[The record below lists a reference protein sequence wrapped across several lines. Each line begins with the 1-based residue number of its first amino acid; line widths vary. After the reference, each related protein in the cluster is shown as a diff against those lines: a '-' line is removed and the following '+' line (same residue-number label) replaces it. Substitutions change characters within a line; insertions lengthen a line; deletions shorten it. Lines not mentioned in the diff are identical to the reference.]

1 MSARFYHHRRYVRF
15 RVRLASFFSC
25 PVRSAGDF
33 CAVARGQM
41 VSYRVLFLE
50 AGLVPPRPEIFRLVN
65 VSRIL
70 RDLLASTC
78 YGCVMLG
85 VTTASAASPNLQGQS
100 GYINMPSALV
110 EPDGTFGIGYSYDRP
125 YGTLWVSATMLP
137 FLQMTGRYVSIT
149 GVPAFGSADP
159 SYGSGYGRFK
169 DKVGDMKLRLLQES
183 EWLPAVAFGA
193 TDLLGTELFKGQYL
207 VATKSFGA
215 ARNLEASIGYGRK
228 RPDGVFAGVRW
239 TPTSAPSWAVVAE
252 YDANDYSRDYKAV
265 STGAGERRKGPA
277 VGLEYRWGWLG
288 AQIARH
294 RDHFSA
300 NAYVSI
306 PLSQREFLPKLKE
319 PDLFEQKD
327 APPRASMAD
336 WQRDGRPGAALVQA
350 LAKQDYKN
358 IRVELERGVLKLT
371 LTNNRISNLGRAV
384 GRASRTALAFAP
396 AGTKSFHITYTQ
408 NEQPVAT
415 YEFLNL
421 YTLSDYLAGLVDR
434 DAFLKTVVVRAAT
447 PDDRIEGMDAPGM
460 LAGLNDDVP
469 MGVDIGHDGNVV
481 QVRSEDR
488 EANRFRIAP
497 KLGLFFN
504 DPSGALRY
512 ELNAAA
518 NYDKRLGTGLYL
530 NSALSA
536 KVLENVSGV
545 TQESNSVLP
554 HVRSDVAEYKR
565 GARVKLNKLMINQYA
580 MPAENWYGRLSG
592 GFYEEMYRGAGGQL
606 MYVPK
611 DSRWAADLSVDA
623 LQQRGFKGWLDSRDY
638 RTVTALGALHY
649 RLPSDM
655 TVTARAGRFLAKDV
669 GVRMEFKRR
678 FASGM
683 EIGAWYTKTNGKDT
697 TSPGTL
703 TSPYNDKGV
712 FISISLNSML
722 LADTQAMANIA
733 VAPWTRDVG
742 QMVATPGDLY
752 DMIEKPR
759 RDLTLGDGLGNLG
772 ERPDEQDL
780 AVTYPQARPLGN
792 PWPAFRMRVEQAA
805 SSSPTLPE
813 WVKGTGL
820 VAGAVLGSALLDK
833 PADRFF
839 KKHEGSNAVRV
850 WGNVGKAMPVTLVG
864 AAGAAMAFGDGRM
877 QNVGLISL
885 EAVAGAI
892 GVTEIGKYVIGRAR
906 PGEELGPWARVA
918 NGKRSDSSFPSG
930 HSAVAFAAV
939 TPFAQEYSA
948 PWLYGVAALTA
959 AGRVADRKHFVS
971 DTVGGGLV
979 GYVIGSW
986 LWRAQR
992 DNQGS
997 FLSINPGPKEVSVSW
1012 RGSY

>member
-1 MSARFYHHRRYVRF
+1 
-15 RVRLASFFSC
+15 
-25 PVRSAGDF
+25 
-33 CAVARGQM
+33 
-41 VSYRVLFLE
+41 
-50 AGLVPPRPEIFRLVN
+50 
-65 VSRIL
+65 
-70 RDLLASTC
+70 
-78 YGCVMLG
+78 ML
-85 VTTASAASPNLQGQS
+85 TAAYASATPTNNGQS
-100 GYINMPSALV
+100 GYINMPNASV
-110 EPDGTFGIGYSYDRP
+110 EKDGTFGLGYSYDSP
-125 YGTLWVSATMLP
+125 YGVFWATSTILP
-137 FLQMTGRYVSIT
+137 ILQVTGSYSSINGIPGFT
-149 GVPAFGSADP
+149 NDAGA
-159 SYGSGYGRFK
+159 YGAGYGRYK
-169 DKVGDMKLRLLQES
+169 DKVFNAKLRLLE
-183 EWLPAVAFGA
+183 ERAWWPGVAIGA
-193 TDLLGTELFKGQYL
+193 TDLLGTELFKGQYV
-207 VATKSFGA
+207 VATKTFGPQK
-215 ARNLEASIGYGRK
+215 NLELSVGYAHR
-228 RPDGVFAGVRW
+228 RPDGVFAGARFV
-239 TPTSAPSWAVVAE
+239 PSSAPNWAVVAE
-252 YDANDYSRDYKAV
+252 YDAIDYAKDFTASQ
-265 STGAGERRKGPA
+265 TFAGKRKNGPV

-306 PLSQREFLPKLKE
+306 PLAEREFLPKLKE
-319 PDLFEQKD
+319 PYPFEQKD
-327 APPRASMAD
+327 APARASMAD

-350 LAKQDYKN
+350 LAKQDFKN
-358 IRVELERGVLKLT
+358 IRVELASGVLRLT
-371 LTNNRISNLGRAV
+371 LTNNRISNLGRAI

-434 DAFLKTVVVRAAT
+434 NAFLKTVIVRAAT
-447 PDDRIEGMDAPGM
+447 PDDAIGSDDQSGM
-460 LAGLNDDVP
+460 LAELQDNSGV
-469 MGVDIGHDGNVV
+469 GVDMGHDGNIV

-545 TQESNSVLP
+545 TQESNSLLP

-592 GFYEEMYRGAGGQL
+592 GLYEEMFRGAGGQL

-611 DSRWAADLSVDA
+611 DSRWAADLSIDA
-623 LQQRGFKGWLDSRDY
+623 LQQRGFKGWFDSRDY

-655 TVTARAGRFLAKDV
+655 TVTARAGRFLAKDE
-669 GVRMEFKRR
+669 GVRLEFKRR

-683 EIGAWYTKTNGKDT
+683 EIGAWYTKTNGRDI
-697 TSPGTL
+697 TSPGTP
-703 TSPYNDKGV
+703 TNPYNDKGV
-712 FISISLNSML
+712 FVSISLNSML
-722 LADTQAMANIA
+722 LADTQATANIA
-733 VAPWTRDVG
+733 IAPWTRDVG

-752 DMIEKPR
+752 EMIEKPR

-805 SSSPTLPE
+805 SSTPTLPE
-813 WVKGTGL
+813 WIKGGGL
-820 VAGAVLGSALLDK
+820 AAGAVLGSALLDK

-839 KKHEGSNAVRV
+839 KNHQGSTAVRI
-850 WGNVGKAMPVTLVG
+850 WGNIGKTMPVALVG
-864 AAGAAMAFGDGRM
+864 AAGAAMAFGDDRL
-877 QNVGLISL
+877 QNTGLIAL
-885 EAVAGAI
+885 EAVVGAI
-892 GVTEIGKYVIGRAR
+892 GVTEIGKYAIGRAR
-906 PGEELGPWARVA
+906 PNEELGPWSRVA

-939 TPFAQEYSA
+939 TPFAQEYDA
-948 PWLYGVAALTA
+948 PWLFGVAAMTA

-971 DTVGGGLV
+971 DTVAGGLV
-979 GYVIGSW
+979 GYVMGSW

-992 DNQGS
+992 ENQGS